1 MSADPL
7 VSVIVPIYNVEDYL
21 EECVRSIIAQS
32 YRKLEIVLVDD
43 GSEDRS
49 GLICDE
55 LAAIDDRVVAY
66 HKENG
71 GLSDARNYGL
81 AKSHGE
87 WISFIDSDDYI
98 SPVFIEALLRA
109 AINAGCDISA
119 IPFGKPFS
127 DADRCELLTSLPTIP
142 IETLDSHSTQ
152 RLMLYQALDTGAPWR
167 LYRKILLDDNPFPK
181 GLYYEDLAT
190 VYKIIRKVDK
200 VALLDCCELYAYRM
214 RSNSIIRQE
223 YRHIKAESAL
233 KISNQLFSD
242 ICEWYPDLSQAAASR
257 CFSLCRM
264 VFAQV
269 PAGASATV
277 EARQDRNELWSVLRL
292 HRGTVLKD
300 SRARKR
306 ERLAATFACLGE
318 RAFAGFCFVARRV
331 GLMR

>member
-167 LYRKILLDDNPFPK
+167 LYRKIFILLIPSSLTTGAVLVRVFSSTTMLNAMLPSGVFTIFLFFSHEVQNTMMVINNK
-181 GLYYEDLAT
+181 NVSL
-190 VYKIIRKVDK
+190 IIIQFQRDH
-200 VALLDCCELYAYRM
+200 Y
-214 RSNSIIRQE
+214 RSNQ
-223 YRHIKAESAL
+223 
-233 KISNQLFSD
+233 
-242 ICEWYPDLSQAAASR
+242 PD
-257 CFSLCRM
+257 
-264 VFAQV
+264 
-269 PAGASATV
+269 
-277 EARQDRNELWSVLRL
+277 
-292 HRGTVLKD
+292 
-300 SRARKR
+300 
-306 ERLAATFACLGE
+306 
-318 RAFAGFCFVARRV
+318 
-331 GLMR
+331 